1 MNVFVDIWS
10 IDLIYFHD
18 FVKGEQRTSMF
29 EANGGIGLKDG
40 ENVRNRCKSVV
51 VCIGVKNCIVDT
63 SMIISILHS
72 IQMGRCDSI
81 KGCNQG
87 ACDKSEELIVGG
99 RDLPILTGIWNM
111 ILEREKGRRE
121 LIHSSIE
128 CEYRQPYQH
137 NSWTCR
143 YHQSG
148 WNVPCSNSN

>member
-1 MNVFVDIWS
+1 M
-10 IDLIYFHD
+10 
-18 FVKGEQRTSMF
+18 KGEQRTSMF

-72 IQMGRCDSI
+72 IQMGRRDSI

-99 RDLPILTGIWNM
+99 GDLPILTGIWNM

-148 WNVPCSNSN
+148 WNVLCSNSN

>member
-1 MNVFVDIWS
+1 M
-10 IDLIYFHD
+10 
-18 FVKGEQRTSMF
+18 KGEQRTSMF

-40 ENVRNRCKSVV
+40 ENVRNRCKGVV

-99 RDLPILTGIWNM
+99 GDLPILTGIWNM
-111 ILEREKGRRE
+111 ILEREKRKKR
-121 LIHSSIE
+121 IH
-128 CEYRQPYQH
+128 
-137 NSWTCR
+137 TLFD
-143 YHQSG
+143 
-148 WNVPCSNSN
+148 

>member
-1 MNVFVDIWS
+1 M
-10 IDLIYFHD
+10 
-18 FVKGEQRTSMF
+18 KGEQRTSMF

-40 ENVRNRCKSVV
+40 ENVRNRCKGVV

-87 ACDKSEELIVGG
+87 ACEISEELIVGG

-148 WNVPCSNSN
+148 WNALCSNSN